1 MGQIKVMDE
10 NLANKIAAGE
20 VVERVSSVVKEL
32 VENAVDAGSTVIKVD
47 LIESGVREIKVT
59 DNGCGMDESDALL
72 AFTTHA
78 TSKIKNEMDLY
89 FIGTLGFRGEAL
101 PSIAS
106 VSEVTLLT
114 SKGGVGTKVEI
125 SGGSKPIVSTG
136 DARVGTMITV
146 RNLFFNTPA
155 RLKFL
160 KSLNTELMNSV
171 YLIENLSLSHP
182 EISFSLTNDGKNI
195 LNTSG
200 SGNLLKTIH
209 EIYGSSVSKNMVS
222 IKGENEDYQITGYIS
237 NINESKSNKNAMII
251 FVNNRLVKNA
261 MIYRTIK
268 DAYHTFLADNKYP
281 IVVLNIMSDPT
292 LVDVNI
298 HPTKQDVKFSKTESL
313 EDLLFSTI
321 RRKLNDIDN
330 MVTIEKSVEKK
341 QYEVR
346 DILSSSFKSPSKV
359 EEEIK
364 ILEEQKQSEEEKEEP
379 RIIEHLEFNFSVNEQ
394 EQHSEYSKE
403 QVDAEVVGLAM
414 GTYLISQDKE
424 NVYIMDIHAAN
435 ERINY
440 EKYLN
445 ALKTR
450 KFAKMTMLFPLTF
463 EYSTN
468 EFMILKNNFEL
479 LTSYGFEIEEF
490 GMNTVRVSAHPTWIK
505 EGIEEESIR
514 KIFDIVIGIKD
525 KFDPVKFNEN
535 VAITL
540 ACKTSVKANTRIPL
554 EEQEALLK
562 NIFACEFPYTCPHG
576 RPTIIK
582 YPKYELE
589 KMFKR
594 VAA

>member
-59 DNGCGMDESDALL
+59 DNGCGMDESDAIL

-195 LNTSG
+195 LSTSG

-209 EIYGSSVSKNMVS
+209 EIYGASVSKNMVS

-321 RRKLNDIDN
+321 RRKLNDVDN

-364 ILEEQKQSEEEKEEP
+364 ILEEQKQSEEKEEP

-445 ALKTR
+445 ALKIR

>member
-59 DNGCGMDESDALL
+59 DNGCGMDESDAIL

-195 LNTSG
+195 LSTSG

-209 EIYGSSVSKNMVS
+209 EIYGASVSKNMVS

-514 KIFDIVIGIKD
+514 KVFDIVIGIKD

>member
-195 LNTSG
+195 LSTSG

-251 FVNNRLVKNA
+251 FVNNRLIKNA

-281 IVVLNIMSDPT
+281 IVVLNVMSDPT

-364 ILEEQKQSEEEKEEP
+364 VLEEQKQSEEKEEP

>member
-146 RNLFFNTPA
+146 RNLFFNTPT

-364 ILEEQKQSEEEKEEP
+364 ILEEQKQNEDEKEEP

>member
-195 LNTSG
+195 LSTSG

-364 ILEEQKQSEEEKEEP
+364 ILEEQKQNEDEKEEP

-479 LTSYGFEIEEF
+479 LISYGFEIEEF

>member
-10 NLANKIAAGE
+10 NLANKLAAGE

-195 LNTSG
+195 LSTSG

-364 ILEEQKQSEEEKEEP
+364 ILEEQKQSEEKEEP

>member
-1 MGQIKVMDE
+1 MGKINVMNE
-10 NLANKIAAGE
+10 TLANKIAAGE

-59 DNGCGMDESDALL
+59 DNGCGMDESDAIL

-182 EISFSLTNDGKNI
+182 EISFSLTNDGKNV
-195 LNTSG
+195 LSTSG

-209 EIYGSSVSKNMVS
+209 EIYGASVSKNMVS

-321 RRKLNDIDN
+321 RRKLNDVDN

-364 ILEEQKQSEEEKEEP
+364 ILEEQKQSEEKEEP

>member
-32 VENAVDAGSTVIKVD
+32 VENAVDAGSTIIKVD